1 MKVVSHRA
9 TLLPAVPAAMARAIR
24 HIADRDGE
32 PVARVV
38 KRLLLAGL
46 AAEGE
51 LPPRPKPA
59 GNDAIGVIT
68 RINTGSADV

>member
-1 MKVVSHRA
+1 MKHLLLRFHAQWLARFTKSPIA
-9 TLLPAVPAAMARAIR
+9 TANQSL
-24 HIADRDGE
+24 
-32 PVARVV
+32 RVV

-59 GNDAIGVIT
+59 GNDAIGVFT
-68 RINTGSADV
+68 RTDTGSADV